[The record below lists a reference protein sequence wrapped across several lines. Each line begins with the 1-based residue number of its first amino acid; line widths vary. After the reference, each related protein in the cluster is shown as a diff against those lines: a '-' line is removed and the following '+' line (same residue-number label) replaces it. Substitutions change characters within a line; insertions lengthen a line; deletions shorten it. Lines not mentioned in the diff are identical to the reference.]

1 MYQNKANTKETIT
14 YLTTPKKKK
23 NPTILTKEEIKPSD
37 TAQRSDK

>member
-23 NPTILTKEEIKPSD
+23 NQPNYT
-37 TAQRSDK
+37 DKRGNKAK

>member
-23 NPTILTKEEIKPSD
+23 KPNY
-37 TAQRSDK
+37 TDKRGNKAK